1 MSTSIFADDALQA
14 ATLALKG
21 LSARQE
27 VISNNVANVD
37 TPGYSAQKVDFETTL
52 KRTLNQGTSK
62 LAMARTST
70 SHLSSSSSMAADFLA
85 TSNREGG
92 SYREDGNNVDIDTE
106 LIDMSEANIKYQ
118 AISQGLSSKLLLLK
132 SIAQGG

>member
-1 MSTSIFADDALQA
+1 MSNSIFADDALQA
-14 ATLALKG
+14 ASLALKG
-21 LSARQE
+21 LSARQQ

-37 TPGYSAQKVDFETTL
+37 TPGYSAQQVDFETTL
-52 KRTLNQGTSK
+52 KRTLN
-62 LAMARTST
+62 A
-70 SHLSSSSSMAADFLA
+70 SSSKVAMLKTDIAHLDFSSTLAANFLS

-92 SYREDGNNVDIDTE
+92 TYREDGNNVDIDTE
-106 LIDMSEANIKYQ
+106 LIDMSETNIKYQ